1 MGPLVA
7 VALLLAALP
16 GSAAA
21 TARFSNVFG
30 SQMVLQR
37 DQPIELWGFNAAPDA
52 SQLTV
57 HWGSAAAEVY
67 WPVSADGSWRALLPA
82 LPAAPCNGTALV
94 LKSAGVAV
102 DTLADV
108 CIGDVYLFSGQSN
121 IDIPQAYGHQFSP
134 AAQAADEAF
143 ADANPD
149 IRLMIVPNQVP
160 GLNYQETPAKELA
173 VVPDCPLCGPP
184 FDSAGKYNY
193 CQCNTLRWARANGT
207 VVRGFSATAW
217 FTGKCVQQRSACGCA
232 AATSDRD
239 RGCEQGAAQG
249 RRRAR
254 AAGPHPLVVGRHED
268 SGVELRGGDCRVH
281 PGGAGAARHDDQAL
295 RQHDPAAGGPEL
307 QGGDVVSTTVQLI
320 LWLAPGVSNEGGSV
334 GEI

>member
-1 MGPLVA
+1 MAPLVA
-7 VALLLAALP
+7 VALLAALP
-16 GSAAA
+16 GAGAA

-37 DQPIELWGFNAAPDA
+37 DQPIELWGFDAAPDA

-67 WPVSADGSWRALLPA
+67 WPVNADGSWRALLPA

-94 LKSAGVAV
+94 LKSGGVAL
-102 DTLADV
+102 DTFADV

-121 IDIPQAYGHQFSP
+121 IDIPQACKSDPNLRTRAPVSLLVTKRTCTTPDGHQFDP

-184 FDSAGKYNY
+184 FDAAGKYNY
-193 CQCNTLRWARANGT
+193 CQCNTLRWTRANGT

-217 FTGKCVQQRSACGCA
+217 FTGK
-232 AATSDRD
+232 
-239 RGCEQGAAQG
+239 
-249 RRRAR
+249 
-254 AAGPHPLVVGRHED
+254 
-268 SGVELRGGDCRVH
+268 
-281 PGGAGAARHDDQAL
+281 
-295 RQHDPAAGGPEL
+295 
-307 QGGDVVSTTVQLI
+307 
-320 LWLAPGVSNEGGSV
+320 
-334 GEI
+334 